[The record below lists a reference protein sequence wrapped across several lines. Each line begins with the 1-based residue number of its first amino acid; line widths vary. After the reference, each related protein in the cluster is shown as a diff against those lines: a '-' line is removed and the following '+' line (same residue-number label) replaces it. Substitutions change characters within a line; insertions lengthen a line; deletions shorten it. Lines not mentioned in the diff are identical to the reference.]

1 MTLRTV
7 DIADA
12 VEPLADYAQRI
23 GDGPVVVTSG
33 GQPVAIVVPVENAD
47 MESISLSLSPAFMEI
62 IERSRARHDKEGGIS
77 STDMRRRFG
86 GDG

>member
-47 MESISLSLSPAFMEI
+47 GTPEQPAEQPPDQ
-62 IERSRARHDKEGGIS
+62 AG
-77 STDMRRRFG
+77 
-86 GDG
+86 